1 MGEKLAEEEIHPEL
15 VVEGTDPAEGF
26 GVGEVLVPS
35 LATCQ
40 AEFAP
45 FGSCCSLAA
54 FAVVDRKQGQ
64 TNAAVA
70 GTEECFVEGAV
81 RSLSPWKCL
90 AVSRIPDRTCC
101 QRESVHHTLHSSRL
115 PPSHRDGHVTLP
127 KGLRPIDFPEAQR
140 NADCF
145 HPQGRATHIFMAKR
159 KVVGT
164 EGEHMAVLVNEKI
177 DKLLETTSRSFYPT
191 LKYLPKKTRGQ
202 IGLLYLLARV
212 ADTIADTKHGET
224 TVLTESLRAYN
235 GVVQTGQGALPQ
247 FEDLAEMQENPHEAA
262 LLRHVPDV
270 IEGLDEYSIEDRQ
283 RMLECL
289 DIIVHG
295 QLLDLERFGPANE
308 GGKISA
314 LANNEELDDYT
325 FRVAGCVGV
334 FWTKMSLAHL
344 MELSPEEEK
353 VFMERGI
360 RFGKALQMINILRDI
375 PEDLRFG
382 RCYLPEDMLEKHG
395 LKPEDL
401 LDDGNLEAFRPLYD
415 TYLDLTN
422 EHLEAATAYI
432 QMIPETQFRLKAS
445 CMLPVLV
452 GQRTV
457 TLLRE
462 GNILNSDERIKV
474 TRDEMKTY
482 ARKLLRA
489 LLIPGGVR
497 RLLEKNRD
505 K

>member
-1 MGEKLAEEEIHPEL
+1 ML
-15 VVEGTDPAEGF
+15 
-26 GVGEVLVPS
+26 
-35 LATCQ
+35 
-40 AEFAP
+40 
-45 FGSCCSLAA
+45 
-54 FAVVDRKQGQ
+54 
-64 TNAAVA
+64 
-70 GTEECFVEGAV
+70 
-81 RSLSPWKCL
+81 
-90 AVSRIPDRTCC
+90 
-101 QRESVHHTLHSSRL
+101 
-115 PPSHRDGHVTLP
+115 
-127 KGLRPIDFPEAQR
+127 
-140 NADCF
+140 
-145 HPQGRATHIFMAKR
+145 
-159 KVVGT
+159 
-164 EGEHMAVLVNEKI
+164 EGESMAVLVNEKI

-224 TVLTESLRAYN
+224 TFLQDALRTYN
-235 GVVQTGQGALPQ
+235 DVVQSGQGELPDV
-247 FEDLAEMQENPHEAA
+247 ERLAEMQENPHEAA
-262 LLRHVPDV
+262 LLRNIPDV
-270 IEGLDEYSIEDRQ
+270 IEGLNEYSTEDRQ

-308 GGKISA
+308 GGNISA
-314 LANNEELDDYT
+314 LASDSELDDYT

-344 MELSPEEEK
+344 MELSPEDEEL
-353 VFMERGI
+353 FMERGI

-382 RCYLPEDMLEKHG
+382 RCYIPEDMLEQHG
-395 LKPEDL
+395 LQPKDL
-401 LDDGNLEAFRPLYD
+401 LDDSNLVTFRPLYD
-415 TYLDLTN
+415 AYLDLTN

-457 TLLRE
+457 TLLRT
-462 GNILNSDERIKV
+462 GNILNSEERIKV

>member
-1 MGEKLAEEEIHPEL
+1 MWSNLDGE
-15 VVEGTDPAEGF
+15 G
-26 GVGEVLVPS
+26 
-35 LATCQ
+35 
-40 AEFAP
+40 
-45 FGSCCSLAA
+45 
-54 FAVVDRKQGQ
+54 
-64 TNAAVA
+64 
-70 GTEECFVEGAV
+70 
-81 RSLSPWKCL
+81 
-90 AVSRIPDRTCC
+90 
-101 QRESVHHTLHSSRL
+101 
-115 PPSHRDGHVTLP
+115 
-127 KGLRPIDFPEAQR
+127 
-140 NADCF
+140 
-145 HPQGRATHIFMAKR
+145 
-159 KVVGT
+159 
-164 EGEHMAVLVNEKI
+164 MAVLVNEKI
-177 DKLLETTSRSFYPT
+177 DKLLDTTSRSFYPT

-212 ADTIADTKHGET
+212 ADTIADSKHGET
-224 TVLTESLRAYN
+224 TVLLDALRTYN
-235 GVVQTGQGALPQ
+235 DVVQSGKGELPDVEQ
-247 FEDLAEMQENPHEAA
+247 LAEMQDNPHEAA
-262 LLRHVPDV
+262 LLRNIPDV
-270 IEGLDEYSIEDRQ
+270 IEGLNEYSMEDRQ

-308 GGKISA
+308 GGNISA
-314 LANNEELDDYT
+314 LANDTELDDYT

-344 MELSPEEEK
+344 MELSPDDEEL
-353 VFMERGI
+353 FMERGI

-382 RCYLPEDMLEKHG
+382 RCYIPADMLEQHG

-401 LDDGNLEAFRPLYD
+401 LDDSNLEAFRPLYD
-415 TYLDLTN
+415 AYLDLTN

-457 TLLRE
+457 TLLRT
-462 GNILNSDERIKV
+462 GNILNSEERIKV